1 MSQLAIER
9 ASELTGEDLYRSAGR
24 GRVVCTSVVVLLT
37 SLFADGQV
45 RIRYRDLRDSRRLGL
60 RDSPV
65 FSARVIPDI
74 QNRYTSRRLC
84 TRHYGDLLGV
94 YA

>member
-37 SLFADGQV
+37 SRFADAQV
-45 RIRYRDLRDSRRLGL
+45 PIRYRYLRDSRRLGL

-65 FSARVIPDI
+65 FSDRVMYDMRIYESASVH
-74 QNRYTSRRLC
+74 QTLW
-84 TRHYGDLLGV
+84 
-94 YA
+94 